1 MNRFKKIYVYI
12 IIALLLLGTLY
23 LYPKKFNNS
32 YNALI
37 YRLGDKTY
45 GENVQIN
52 IEGWVFNKFFK
63 SPSFKGTIFIG
74 DKKLSSISL
83 KFDKNN
89 KADIFY
95 FDEASEEYR
104 SYGFMVTKNIRK
116 QFSVCI
122 SEAKS
127 SDDSAKHWS
136 SKDGLILSAPASNRY
151 EALEISKNLMEP
163 LIDSSILK

>member
-1 MNRFKKIYVYI
+1 MKRFKKIYVYI

-32 YNALI
+32 YNALT

-45 GENVQIN
+45 SENIQIN
-52 IEGWVFNKFFK
+52 IEGWLSNRFFR

-74 DKKLSSISL
+74 DKKLSNTSL
-83 KFDKNN
+83 KFN
-89 KADIFY
+89 KGNYADILY
-95 FDEASEEYR
+95 FDEASGEYR

-116 QFSVCI
+116 QFTVGI
-122 SEAKS
+122 SEAKN

-136 SKDGLILSAPASNRY
+136 SKDGLILSAPANNRD
-151 EALEISKNLMEP
+151 EALRITKDLMNVFWIE
-163 LIDSSILK
+163 